1 MRYDEAF
8 KIGTKIEGYVKCAYA
23 EVWLPKVVELDFAK
37 EKFDK
42 AFALQGQHY
51 RTNQQKAD
59 WEEELQKMQGVG
71 YMSEDADV
79 INFVTEIPVA
89 VATERVQYQKGER
102 VPVKLTKQ
110 CRETIIKKINKP
122 NYWQNKYFVYKVY
135 TKDQNGKYLYDENGN
150 FTGTIKKGYK
160 EKVYEGWQK
169 PDMTEYKSELNKLHE
184 EMKPDMPIE
193 AFVGSGILLGKSTK
207 CDYFYKMEYKR
218 EVNDTYYALIE
229 AIKADATFYVK
240 PCALDWVPMDVTNMT
255 YVIDGVAL
263 NLDDA
268 LALAYKKM
276 QNAKHLCIGAG
287 LTTLI

>member
-23 EVWLPKVVELDFAK
+23 EVWLPKIVELDFTK

-59 WEEELQKMQGVG
+59 WEEELQKVG

-102 VPVKLTKQ
+102 VPVKLTKE
-110 CRETIIKKINKP
+110 CRETIIEKINKP
-122 NYWQNKYFVYKVY
+122 KYWQNKYFVYKVY
-135 TKDQNGKYLYDENGN
+135 PKTNLREEFRQ
-150 FTGTIKKGYK
+150 
-160 EKVYEGWQK
+160 KVYEGWNK
-169 PDMTEYKSELNKLHE
+169 PDMTKYVDTKEY
-184 EMKPDMPIE
+184 
-193 AFVGSGILLGKSTK
+193 T
-207 CDYFYKMEYKR
+207 YKMEYKR
-218 EVNDTYYALIE
+218 EVNDTYYKLIE

-240 PCALDWVPMDVTNMT
+240 PCALDWVPVDVTNMT

-276 QNAKHLCIGAG
+276 QDAKHLCIGAG